1 MDLDSFVNYIISN
14 KNKCEIIKL
23 DKDID
28 LINLQMY
35 LCKKLINSFLF
46 INYYDK
52 YYDNIIYHYHNN
64 NIYGIIKKDINIFH
78 IWKIRI

>member
-28 LINLQMY
+28 LINLQIY
-35 LCKKLINSFLF
+35 LCKKLINL
-46 INYYDK
+46 YLAK
-52 YYDNIIYHYHNN
+52 QELQIYNSL
-64 NIYGIIKKDINIFH
+64 
-78 IWKIRI
+78 KI